1 MALRISMKDGEEM
14 IINGALIRA
23 SGRVSIEIKNA
34 ATVLRGKELMRVEE
48 ATTPARRLYLACM
61 MAYVDAEGRPSHQ
74 EALVVLIR
82 DLLDALHSQAARNCL
97 IIIAQKV
104 AVGEFY
110 KALSDCRWLITYEA
124 RALARDLPE
133 AV

>member
-1 MALRISMKDGEEM
+1 MPLRISMKDGEEI

-23 SGRVSIEIKNA
+23 TGRISLEIKNA

-61 MAYVDAEGRPSHQ
+61 MAYVDGEGRPAHQ
-74 EALVVLIR
+74 DSLVELIR
-82 DLLDALHSQAARNCL
+82 DLLDALQSQAARNCL

-104 AVGEFY
+104 ACGEFY
-110 KALSDCRWLITYEA
+110 KALSDCRWLISYEA
-124 RALARDLPE
+124 KAMARDLPE